1 MLASSSIK
9 AALIGLSAL
18 TAAHVLTPAPD
29 DSGTVRIRAASIA
42 YREAGEFLHHG
53 TPVNGPLRDITLDAP
68 LTIMR
73 NQVTRGE
80 YDQCV
85 AVGAC
90 PVLDKAG
97 DADRPVTGVNYD
109 DAVAYADWLSAR
121 TGERWRLPTDRE
133 WALAAG
139 SRYKDDAY
147 TEISD
152 PNDPSKRWIATYT
165 AESRGQEKVDST
177 PMPAGHF
184 GINEHGLADLSG
196 NVWEW
201 TSTCYIRHHV
211 KRDGQTQVSENC
223 GVRVAEGNHRAL
235 MVGFIRDPKAGACSV
250 GIPPANLGIRL
261 VRDEGGLRRWLG
273 L

>member
-1 MLASSSIK
+1 MAVSSSLK
-9 AALIGLSAL
+9 AVLIGLSMMAAL
-18 TAAHVLTPAPD
+18 PGLFPQPQNSHLARIETAAVT
-29 DSGTVRIRAASIA
+29 
-42 YREAGEFLHHG
+42 YREPGEFLKQG
-53 TPVNGPLRDITLDAP
+53 LPVNGPLTEIWLPAP
-68 LTIMR
+68 ITIMR
-73 NQVTRGE
+73 QQVTRAAYE
-80 YDQCV
+80 QCV
-85 AVGAC
+85 IEAAC
-90 PVLDKAG
+90 PALDSTG
-97 DADRPVTGVNYD
+97 MPDRPVTGVNYD
-109 DAVAYADWLSAR
+109 DAIAYARWLSAK
-121 TGERWRLPTDRE
+121 TGEKWRLPTDRE

-152 PNDPSKRWIATYT
+152 PNNPSKRWIAVYT
-165 AESRGQEKVDST
+165 AEARAQGNIDAT

-211 KRDGQTQVSENC
+211 KQDGQTQVTENC
-223 GVRVAEGNHRAL
+223 GVRVAEGSHRAL
-235 MVGFIRDPKAGACSV
+235 MISFIRDPKAGACSV

-261 VRDEGGLRRWLG
+261 VREESGLRRWLG

>member
-1 MLASSSIK
+1 MLTSSSIK

-18 TAAHVLTPAPD
+18 TAAQIFSPLPD
-29 DSGTVRIRAASIA
+29 EKGAMRINAASLA
-42 YREAGEFLHHG
+42 YREPGEFLHHG
-53 TPVNGPLRDITLDAP
+53 TPVNSPLRNIKLQAP

-80 YDQCV
+80 YDRCV
-85 AVGAC
+85 AAGAC
-90 PVLDKAG
+90 PTLDVTGKPE
-97 DADRPVTGVNYD
+97 RPVTGVNYD
-109 DAVAYADWLSAR
+109 DAVAYANWLSAK
-121 TGERWRLPTDRE
+121 TWQRWRLPTDRE

-147 TEISD
+147 TEVSD
-152 PNDPSKRWIATYT
+152 PNNPSKRWIATYT
-165 AESRGQEKVDST
+165 AESRGQVKVDST
-177 PMPAGHF
+177 PMPTGHF

-211 KRDGQTQVSENC
+211 KPGGHTQVTENC
-223 GVRVAEGNHRAL
+223 GVRVAEGSHRAL

-250 GIPPANLGIRL
+250 GVPPANLGIRL
-261 VRDEGGLRRWLG
+261 VREDGGLRHWLG